1 MNPPLPGQSGH
12 AHTRAQ
18 EPSRL
23 IFALTALGFFVAL
36 LSAAASVGLVPYY
49 IDGTEPTRSAP
60 RDASAAPIVV
70 TDLAQL
76 QGVSL
81 TLTGAGTITAPTTRT
96 DAAASTG
103 VAPTRIV
110 IPAIDLDLAVQN
122 PETTDVEVLDELL
135 KDGPARFASSA
146 KLAERGNMIIFAHSS
161 NLPIVHNK
169 MYKAFNR
176 IPELM
181 GGETITLVAAD
192 GSTHLY
198 RVVSVEKVDI
208 NDDVSISLARSS
220 TRLTLV
226 TCDTLAGKSA
236 RFVLDAEYVGI
247 L

>member
-1 MNPPLPGQSGH
+1 MIPHLPGQSGH
-12 AHTRAQ
+12 SYAPHRG
-18 EPSRL
+18 PSRL
-23 IFALTALGFFVAL
+23 VFTLTALVFFVLL
-36 LSAAASVGLVPYY
+36 LSVAESIGLVPYY
-49 IDGTEPTRSAP
+49 IDGTEPTRSAKRLP
-60 RDASAAPIVV
+60 DAPIAV

-76 QGVSL
+76 AGMNF
-81 TLTGAGTITAPTTRT
+81 TLTGEGTITAPTTRT
-96 DAAASTG
+96 DALTSAG
-103 VAPTRIV
+103 VAPARIV

-122 PETTDVEVLDELL
+122 PETTDVDALDIIL
-135 KDGPARFASSA
+135 KQGPARYASSA
-146 KLAERGNMIIFAHSS
+146 LLGERGNMIIFAHSS

-176 IPELM
+176 IPELT
-181 GGETITLVAAD
+181 GGEMITLTGAD

-208 NDDVSISLARSS
+208 NDDVSISLAPSS

-226 TCDTLAGKSA
+226 TCDTLSGKSA